1 MGDWYETDFLSH
13 LHIEGGEPVV
23 MILMRQKQH
32 SRHKSHACC
41 NPYDKYE
48 AFGLPVHGK
57 YNEYGSVTDIKNTAD
72 IIKYLN
78 TTDLHRQLRMH
89 GLKDQEKVEVSEE
102 NLEDFLESVGQEDVY
117 SENGELITRM
127 FINERLYNLLIDNY
141 KSRASRRD
149 NCTYEEL
156 FDRKCMRFLESIPE
170 AIKNT
175 HVYQPMRIQMP
186 PGLTGPDD
194 LSREEQYFH
203 GLAQPD
209 FSGTLEEFHS
219 VWLSDFMKHDD
230 IVRYLLEQ
238 MYKHEDV
245 RETYLGYLKELVFFQ
260 YVLESMRSG
269 YLVTSGT
276 GGALREMLL
285 QKILAEYI
293 LTRCNEYVADWREEN
308 IDDGTDD
315 QILSDEVTGILWL
328 RH

>member
-23 MILMRQKQH
+23 MILMRQQQY

-48 AFGLPVHGK
+48 AFGLPIHGK
-57 YNEYGSVTDIKNTAD
+57 YNEYGSVTDIKNTDD

-78 TTDLHRQLRMH
+78 T
-89 GLKDQEKVEVSEE
+89 VELYDSEYEDEDEERKKIKVSEE
-102 NLEDFLESVGQEDVY
+102 NLEDFLESVCQEDIY
-117 SENGELITRM
+117 SEQGELITRM

-156 FDRKCMRFLESIPE
+156 FDRKCMHFLESIPE

-175 HVYQPMRIQMP
+175 HVCQSRVQTTEP
-186 PGLTGPDD
+186 D
-194 LSREEQYFH
+194 LSREEQYFR
-203 GLAQPD
+203 GLAYPN
-209 FSGTLEEFHS
+209 FSNTLEEFHS
-219 VWLSDFMKHDD
+219 AWLSDFMKRDD

-238 MYKHEDV
+238 MYRDEAVK
-245 RETYLGYLKELVFFQ
+245 ETYLGYLKELVFFQ

-276 GGALREMLL
+276 GGDLREMLL

-293 LTRCNEYVADWREEN
+293 LTRCNEYVKNWREES
-308 IDDGTDD
+308 IDDSTDN
-315 QILSDEVTGILWL
+315 QILSDEVTAILWL